1 MNTLQAQAICLFES
15 YDNEIIKLIKKHNNF
30 LKKCNFNIDFFK
42 KEENKNTEKF
52 VSHIKLLSTKKIQNW
67 YISLKIKKTIQYVL
81 KILNKYPLLELEI
94 KDYFDFYSK
103 KFDYLKLFNN
113 VKFLSEIY
121 NIDIDNIYETEN
133 DYIHDEIDFSDYE
146 YDADEELETQEIK
159 KNEEIKKIGFIEWLI
174 NLFKIKK

>member
-1 MNTLQAQAICLFES
+1 MV
-15 YDNEIIKLIKKHNNF
+15 Y
-30 LKKCNFNIDFFK
+30 FF
-42 KEENKNTEKF
+42 
-52 VSHIKLLSTKKIQNW
+52 
-67 YISLKIKKTIQYVL
+67 KKTIQYVL

-113 VKFLSEIY
+113 VKFLSKIY

-159 KNEEIKKIGFIEWLI
+159 KNEEIKEIGFIEWLI